1 MTKKL
6 SDSIEISVVI
16 PMFNS
21 EKTIID
27 TIQSIENQTDKNHIK
42 EILIVNDGSTDKSK
56 ELVEKHS
63 KESCLNIKLIDKK
76 NGGVSSARN
85 MGMKS
90 SSGNWIAF
98 CDSDDRWLPKK
109 LEIQLD
115 IIKNYDIDFLSCN
128 MNDKPLKILFKKI
141 TKLYSPSISDI
152 CIKSISQP
160 STVIMRKSIFDEI
173 GGFDENQR
181 YAEDGNY
188 FLKIAH
194 DYKYYHLPEQVIDYG
209 YGKRGFGEWGL
220 SANLKGMHEGNLKNL
235 NELKE
240 NKWISNCF
248 YYCIKSFYYLKYV
261 RRIIISRLKRN

>member
-27 TIQSIENQTDKNHIK
+27 TICSIENQTDKNHIK

-128 MNDKPLKILFKKI
+128 MNDKPLKILFKK
-141 TKLYSPSISDI
+141 
-152 CIKSISQP
+152 
-160 STVIMRKSIFDEI
+160 
-173 GGFDENQR
+173 
-181 YAEDGNY
+181 
-188 FLKIAH
+188 
-194 DYKYYHLPEQVIDYG
+194 
-209 YGKRGFGEWGL
+209 
-220 SANLKGMHEGNLKNL
+220 
-235 NELKE
+235 
-240 NKWISNCF
+240 
-248 YYCIKSFYYLKYV
+248 
-261 RRIIISRLKRN
+261 